1 MLIRFNTNAPKE
13 IRSFHEIKRIQEKR
27 GESKLKN
34 MKKDKRRVIEG
45 NKRKEKAELQKN
57 GYLGTK
63 AGSRKVKAVL
73 RR

>member
-1 MLIRFNTNAPKE
+1 M
-13 IRSFHEIKRIQEKR
+13 KRIQEKR

-34 MKKDKRRVIEG
+34 MKKDKRRVIEAK
-45 NKRKEKAELQKN
+45 KRKEKSDLQKN

-63 AGSRKVKAVL
+63 AGNRKVKAVL